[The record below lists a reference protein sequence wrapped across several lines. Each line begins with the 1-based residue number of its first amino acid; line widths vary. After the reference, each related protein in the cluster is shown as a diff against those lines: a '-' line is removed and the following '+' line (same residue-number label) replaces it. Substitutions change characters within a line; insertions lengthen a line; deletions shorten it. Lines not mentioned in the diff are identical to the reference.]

1 MECLVVGAGIGGL
14 TAALKLH
21 QLGLNV
27 TVAEAATDMRPLGV
41 GINLLPHGVAVLA
54 ELGLEDRLAAT
65 GIATRAIEY
74 RTKYGQLILS
84 DPRGRDAGFPWPQY
98 SIHRGHLQ
106 MMLLEAARERI
117 GSERI
122 KTGLEFQDF
131 DRDAHGIIAHFRRRP
146 GGGVESLRA
155 GALIGADGIRSR
167 VCEVLVPAAPP
178 LLFSGVMLY
187 RGAVERDPFLDGRT
201 MIIAGHHDC
210 KAVIYPVSQE
220 AATRGRSL
228 VNWVAEIRV
237 GKDKRYEREDWNRR
251 ASAEEFADHYQDWTL
266 GFIDVAALFR
276 STPQIYVF
284 PMIDRDPLP
293 HWSFGRVTLL
303 GDAAHPMYPIGANG
317 ASQAILDADVL
328 AHALADFHGNIE
340 DALSAYEAR
349 RLAPTAQ
356 VVLSN
361 RAKGPERVL
370 QLAHE
375 RIRGP
380 EDSIAGIITREEL
393 DAITQDYQRVAGFDL
408 ETLRKRG
415 ANSKRFEFAAAK
427 KLPGRE

>member
-1 MECLVVGAGIGGL
+1 MEFLVVGAGIGGL

-41 GINLLPHGVAVLA
+41 GINLLPHGVAVLS

-65 GIATRAIEY
+65 GIETRAIEY

-106 MMLLEAARERI
+106 MILLEAARERI

-122 KTGLEFQDF
+122 KTGLEFQDL
-131 DRDAHGIIAHFRRRP
+131 DREAHGIIAHFRRRP

-155 GALIGADGIRSR
+155 DALIGADGIRSR

-210 KAVIYPVSQE
+210 KAVIYPVSHE
-220 AATRGRSL
+220 AANRGRSL

-251 ASAEEFADHYQDWTL
+251 ASAEEFAAHYQDWKL
-266 GFIDVAALFR
+266 GFIDVTALFR

-317 ASQAILDADVL
+317 ASQAILDAEVL
-328 AHALADFHGNIE
+328 AHALAESNGNIE
-340 DALSAYEAR
+340 DAMSAYEAR

-370 QLAHE
+370 QLANE

-380 EDSIAGIITREEL
+380 EDRIAEIITREEL
-393 DAITQDYQRVAGFDL
+393 DAITQDYQRLSGFDL

-427 KLPGRE
+427 KLPEQK